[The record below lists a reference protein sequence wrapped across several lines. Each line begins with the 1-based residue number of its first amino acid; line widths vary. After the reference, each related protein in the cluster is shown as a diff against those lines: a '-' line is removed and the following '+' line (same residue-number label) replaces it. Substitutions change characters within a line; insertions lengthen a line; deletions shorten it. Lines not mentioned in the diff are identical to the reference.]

1 MTAAPRRIRTVGRVV
16 ARIQAPPSKSVTQRA
31 LVIASLARGPSRVAR
46 PLLGED
52 GMLLREALVAC
63 GVPIAAE
70 GPVLV
75 VHGGPAARGAGT
87 ALLLGNAGTA
97 MRFLAARLAIEPDP
111 RLLDGVARMRER
123 PIEDLL
129 AALRGLGMEAESVRG
144 NGCPPIRVGGGRPR
158 GGEVRLAGGRSSQ
171 FASALLMAAP
181 RLEAGL
187 SLVIEGELVSRP
199 YVRLTA
205 AVMRRFGVEVSEGE
219 GRFAV
224 AAGQEYRPADL
235 VIEGDWSSASY
246 PLAAAAIT
254 GGRVEITGLDP
265 ASAQGDAEL
274 LELLRRMGCRTVS
287 APEGVVVEGPER
299 LRGADADLR
308 DMPDLAP
315 TVAVLALFAD
325 GPTRIHGVP
334 HLRLKETDRIAALCA
349 GIAALGGEADPRSDG
364 LEVRPRPLHGGTIDP
379 QGDHRLAMAFA
390 IAGLRVPGVEILDPD
405 CVAKSYPG
413 FWDDFEA
420 LESSGGRS

>member
-1 MTAAPRRIRTVGRVV
+1 
-16 ARIQAPPSKSVTQRA
+16 
-31 LVIASLARGPSRVAR
+31 
-46 PLLGED
+46 
-52 GMLLREALVAC
+52 
-63 GVPIAAE
+63 
-70 GPVLV
+70 
-75 VHGGPAARGAGT
+75 
-87 ALLLGNAGTA
+87 
-97 MRFLAARLAIEPDP
+97 
-111 RLLDGVARMRER
+111 MRER

-129 AALRGLGMEAESVRG
+129 AALRALGMEAESLRG

-158 GGEVRLAGGRSSQ
+158 GGEARLAGGRSSQ

-181 RLEAGL
+181 RFETGL
-187 SLVIEGELVSRP
+187 SLAIEGDLVSRP

-224 AAGQEYRPADL
+224 AAGQEYRPADFA
-235 VIEGDWSSASY
+235 IEGDWSSASY
-246 PLAAAAIT
+246 LFAAAAIT
-254 GGRVEITGLDP
+254 AGRVEIAGLDP
-265 ASAQGDAEL
+265 ASTQGDAGL
-274 LELLRRMGCRTVS
+274 LDLLRRMGCRTVN
-287 APEGVVVEGPER
+287 APDGVVVEGPER

-315 TVAVLALFAD
+315 AVAVLALFAD

-334 HLRLKETDRIAALCA
+334 HLRFKETDRIAALCA
-349 GIAALGGEADPRSDG
+349 GIAALGGEADPRPDG
-364 LEVRPRPLHGGTIDP
+364 LEVRPRPLRGGTIDP

-405 CVAKSYPG
+405 CVGKSYPR

-420 LESSGGRS
+420 LVSAGGPS